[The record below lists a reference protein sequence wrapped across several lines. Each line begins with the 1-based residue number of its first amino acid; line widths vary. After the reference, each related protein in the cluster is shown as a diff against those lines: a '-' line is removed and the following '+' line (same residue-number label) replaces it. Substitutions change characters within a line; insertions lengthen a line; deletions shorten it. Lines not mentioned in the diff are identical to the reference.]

1 MLTIPVD
8 KAVIGGIVDAAEGE
22 GRPHVVALCRVV
34 VDDVEDDLDV
44 GGVQRLHHRLELGH
58 LCSRVLCGRVTVV
71 RGEVA
76 DRVVAPVVR
85 QSLGLQRRIVRELL
99 DRHELN
105 RGDAQLR
112 QVFDNCRVRHAGV
125 GAAQLLRDVRVTH
138 RHALDVGLVDDRL
151 GVVVARAVV
160 ALPVEEGVDD
170 DGVHCRVGG
179 IAALERQGIIHL
191 IRKEV
196 QRIFQLALDRLC
208 VGVKKELRR
217 VTTQTVLGIPG
228 AVDAVAVK
236 LAGAHLWDIDVPY
249 VGIDLRH
256 GDAHFVEVVVQEA
269 QRHRRCDR
277 GVDREVR
284 SGSVKGGTQ
293 GVGLA
298 RSRFHTDKPRTN
310 VYRLGDNPP
319 ENERVT
325 WITGLWF
332 CVLARS
338 SVKVLP
344 VAKNG

>member
-1 MLTIPVD
+1 MSR
-8 KAVIGGIVDAAEGE
+8 AA
-22 GRPHVVALCRVV
+22 
-34 VDDVEDDLDV
+34 
-44 GGVQRLHHRLELGH
+44 
-58 LCSRVLCGRVTVV
+58 
-71 RGEVA
+71 
-76 DRVVAPVVR
+76 
-85 QSLGLQRRIVRELL
+85 I
-99 DRHELN
+99 
-105 RGDAQLR
+105 
-112 QVFDNCRVRHAGV
+112 
-125 GAAQLLRDVRVTH
+125 
-138 RHALDVGLVDDRL
+138 
-151 GVVVARAVV
+151 
-160 ALPVEEGVDD
+160 ALPIEEGVDH
-170 DGVHCRVGG
+170 DGVHRRIGR
-179 IAALERQGIIHL
+179 IAALERERIVGL
-191 IRKEV
+191 IGEEV
-196 QRIFQLALDRLC
+196 ERILQLALDRLR
-208 VGVKKELRR
+208 VRVKKELRR

-228 AVDAVAVK
+228 AVDAVAVT
-236 LAGAHLWDIDVPY
+236 LAGAHLWNVDVPH
-249 VGIDLRH
+249 VGVNLCH

>member
-1 MLTIPVD
+1 MLD
-8 KAVIGGIVDAAEGE
+8 
-22 GRPHVVALCRVV
+22 
-34 VDDVEDDLDV
+34 
-44 GGVQRLHHRLELGH
+44 
-58 LCSRVLCGRVTVV
+58 
-71 RGEVA
+71 
-76 DRVVAPVVR
+76 
-85 QSLGLQRRIVRELL
+85 
-99 DRHELN
+99 N
-105 RGDAQLR
+105 R
-112 QVFDNCRVRHAGV
+112 RVRHAGV
-125 GAAQLLRDVRVTH
+125 GAAQLLRDFWVAH

-151 GVVVARAVV
+151 GVVVARAAV
-160 ALPVEEGVDD
+160 ALPVEEGVDNN
-170 DGVHCRVGG
+170 GVHCRVGG
-179 IAALERQGIIHL
+179 IAALERKGIIHL

-196 QRIFQLALDRLC
+196 ERIFQLALDRLR
-208 VGVKKELRR
+208 VRVKKELRR
-217 VTTQTVLGIPG
+217 VATQTVLGIPG
-228 AVDAVAVK
+228 SVDAVAVT
-236 LAGAHLWDIDVPY
+236 LAGAHLWDIDMPY

-277 GVDREVR
+277 GVDREVS